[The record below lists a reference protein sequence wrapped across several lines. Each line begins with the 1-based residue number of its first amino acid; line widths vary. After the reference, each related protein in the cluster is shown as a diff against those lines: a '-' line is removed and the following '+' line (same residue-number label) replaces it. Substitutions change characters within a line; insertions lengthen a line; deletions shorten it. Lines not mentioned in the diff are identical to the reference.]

1 MILVPNALFEDM
13 QRTKETLSSPHPL
26 PYKPEET
33 AAVRLGHELD
43 GISEGRGDLTPM
55 QRAALYG
62 QELHRYKT
70 YLEKAR
76 EPNARTP
83 APPPPPTATRP
94 PAEVEPPAEELI
106 EQIIQSAP
114 KLTRGRAK
122 NMIQHIQRHPDVLSW
137 DEKGRVKYRG
147 KTLPN
152 TNVVDLIGDAVRD
165 KDRKGFRPQRLEMFS
180 RGLSEM
186 NVPREYVRN
195 PKFIKHLINE
205 PTPKKTRSTVTP
217 ASTPVKASIPVKAS
231 TPLADKGED
240 TLDEESGFYDTVA
253 DLNDTVLPSRN
264 QSDIERG
271 WLNFSHIGSP
281 TSWFGK
287 K

>member
-1 MILVPNALFEDM
+1 MILVPNAIFEDM
-13 QRTKETLSSPHPL
+13 QRNKETLSLPHPL
-26 PYKPEET
+26 PYKPEVT
-33 AAVRLGHELD
+33 ATVRLGNELD
-43 GISEGRGDLTPM
+43 GIAEGRGDLSPS

-62 QELHRYKT
+62 QELHRYRT
-70 YLEKAR
+70 YLQKAR
-76 EPNARTP
+76 DEPR
-83 APPPPPTATRP
+83 APPPPTPRP
-94 PAEVEPPAEELI
+94 PTVAPEDVEPPAEELV

-137 DEKGRVKYRG
+137 DEKGRIKYRG

-165 KDRKGFRPQRLEMFS
+165 KDRRGFRPQGLETFS

-186 NVPREYVRN
+186 NVPRDYVRN

-205 PTPKKTRSTVTP
+205 PTPKKTRPTVVP
-217 ASTPVKASIPVKAS
+217 MKASTPVAAAA
-231 TPLADKGED
+231 ADKEED
-240 TLDEESGFYDTVA
+240 SREEESGFFDTVA
-253 DLNDTVLPSRN
+253 DLNDTVRPSTS
-264 QSDIERG
+264 QSDIESR
-271 WLNFSHIGSP
+271 WLNFSNIASP
-281 TSWFGK
+281 KSWFGGK